1 MGRSLAHSIG
11 ALLSPVL
18 HAGSAVYNGLGRR
31 ALVPRAV
38 LDLLDGRHAAQ
49 AEAEIVYRDHFVFKC
64 GSGGEELIAVGVFEN
79 QR

>member
-1 MGRSLAHSIG
+1 M
-11 ALLSPVL
+11 
-18 HAGSAVYNGLGRR
+18 
-31 ALVPRAV
+31 